1 MASGRPRWPNDP
13 SVMSS
18 IEAAMRRTRRPGPVE
33 FCWHWRW
40 EIGILVATATLSAL
54 LAAGFGLLALAAG
67 AGAGLAALA
76 TLLCWPPARSRIIAR
91 AWCVVT
97 PHRVRAGCANAWV
110 QTRGGRLPWVLYA
123 VPAGFGERVQLWCPA
138 GITAGDLFAARQVL
152 AAACWAAE
160 VRVIPSP
167 RRAHLVTLEI
177 IRNPYT
183 ERSGATPPNWPYTRH
198 VEADGQDDPQEPASR
213 GWRGEPTVR
222 SE

>member
-1 MASGRPRWPNDP
+1 
-13 SVMSS
+13 
-18 IEAAMRRTRRPGPVE
+18 MRSTRRPGPVE

-40 EIGILVATATLSAL
+40 EIGILVAAATLSAL
-54 LAAGFGLLALAAG
+54 LAAGFGLIALAAG

-91 AWCVVT
+91 AWCVIT

-110 QTRGGRLPWVLYA
+110 QTRGGRLPWVLCTVA
-123 VPAGFGERVQLWCPA
+123 AGFGERVQLWCPA
-138 GITAGDLFAARQVL
+138 GITSGDLFAARQVL

-167 RRAHLVTLEI
+167 RHAHIVALEI
-177 IRNPYT
+177 IRNPHT
-183 ERSGATPPNWPYTRH
+183 ERGGATAPRWPYTRH
-198 VEADGQDDPQEPASR
+198 VEAGGQDDPQEPAMP
-213 GWRGEPTVR
+213 GWWGEPAAR